1 MENIMNIVNINN
13 LFLGGGLI
21 LGILI
26 SLFGLKFHKLV
37 LAIIGFVIG
46 FALGNIVIELTGIDN
61 QSLALVLRFGLAL
74 VVGGCS
80 FTLFESLISI
90 LVGIGIFILVSDMIG
105 TIWYSYVIGII
116 CGLLGASLVVK
127 FYKLGVVLF
136 TAFAGSYL
144 ITNAI
149 VGYFEY
155 SYMMVFGV
163 VFIIGVVFQ
172 FMTNKIKL

>member
-1 MENIMNIVNINN
+1 MENIVNVLNINN

-46 FALGNIVIELTGIDN
+46 FALGNIVVELTGVDN

-74 VVGGCS
+74 VIGGCS

-105 TIWYSYVIGII
+105 AIWYSYVIGIV
-116 CGLLGASLVVK
+116 CGLLGASLVGK

-136 TAFAGSYL
+136 TALAGSYL

-155 SYMMVFGV
+155 SYMLVVGI
-163 VFIIGVVFQ
+163 VFIIGFVFQ

>member
-1 MENIMNIVNINN
+1 MENIVNVLNINN

-46 FALGNIVIELTGIDN
+46 FALGNIVVELTGVDN

-74 VVGGCS
+74 VIGGCS

-105 TIWYSYVIGII
+105 AIWYSYVIGIV
-116 CGLLGASLVVK
+116 CGLLGASLVGK

-136 TAFAGSYL
+136 TALAGSYL

-155 SYMMVFGV
+155 SYMLVFGI
-163 VFIIGVVFQ
+163 VFIIGFVFQ